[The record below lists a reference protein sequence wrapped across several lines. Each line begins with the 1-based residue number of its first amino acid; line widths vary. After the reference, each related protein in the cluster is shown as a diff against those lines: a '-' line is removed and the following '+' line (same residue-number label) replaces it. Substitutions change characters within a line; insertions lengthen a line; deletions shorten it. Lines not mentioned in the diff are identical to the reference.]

1 MQMKKEGMLRGKGS
15 PHLGSGRRAGPELLP
30 TLGKGRAE
38 RRRWWSS
45 PWQGEMITMVRSIMV
60 MIMSMIKNSESPFGK
75 PEHAC
80 RRDCTAGGGG
90 RGEGEQSRAGGKG
103 CGGSTLR

>member
-38 RRRWWSS
+38 RRRWWSL
-45 PWQGEMITMVRSIMV
+45 PL
-60 MIMSMIKNSESPFGK
+60 
-75 PEHAC
+75 
-80 RRDCTAGGGG
+80 AGGNDNH
-90 RGEGEQSRAGGKG
+90 GKKHHG
-103 CGGSTLR
+103 DDHEHDKKFRISLW